1 MKIQFNVGWPP
12 KELNP
17 NSRKHWSAKSRVARR
32 YRKECFAYAHNAL
45 LRCGATPSGKMV
57 LALVFCPPD
66 RRKRDDDNLV
76 AAFKSG
82 RDGIA
87 DALGIDDSQ
96 FVTQFEVGQP
106 VPGGSVE
113 VAIYERKV
121 S

>member
-1 MKIQFNVGWPP
+1 MIQFEVGWPP

-17 NSRKHWSAKSRVARR
+17 NSRKHWSAKSRAARR

-45 LRCGATPSGKMV
+45 TRSDVSRHGGLV

-96 FVTQFEVGQP
+96 FVTQFEIGPAAV
-106 VPGGSVE
+106 GGSVRVTISSKGAE
-113 VAIYERKV
+113 
-121 S
+121 

>member
-1 MKIQFNVGWPP
+1 MVQFEVGWPP

-17 NSRKHWSAKSRVARR
+17 NARRHWSVKSRAARR
-32 YRKECFAYAHNAL
+32 YRKACNAYAHNAL
-45 LRCGATPSGKMV
+45 AASNGVAQGRLI

-96 FVTQFEVGQP
+96 FVTQFEIGQP
-106 VPGGSVE
+106 VKGGAVRVTITSKDAE
-113 VAIYERKV
+113 
-121 S
+121 